1 MKLKHAA
8 LIHSWAEGAKIEFF
22 ADDGKW
28 HHVPYPSWRE
38 KDNYRIKPSA
48 EVALIAKIFGLEN
61 DA

>member
-28 HHVPYPSWRE
+28 HYTYYPSWHE
-38 KDNYRIKPSA
+38 QNQYRIKPSA
-48 EVALIAKIFGLEN
+48 EVAQMEKIFGTVEK
-61 DA
+61 

>member
-38 KDNYRIKPSA
+38 KNNYRIKPSA